1 MDCPLYHPCEAATPR
16 RSDSHTALSS
26 VFVALNL
33 IPAHVPRL
41 YPSRRD
47 RDVAKKEDH
56 VGIN

>member
-1 MDCPLYHPCEAATPR
+1 MKLQHQDVVIAT
-16 RSDSHTALSS
+16 LSS